1 MTDEQRRYLSEGE
14 HAGLRYAL
22 EIPRHAPVGLAGGTL
37 SQRAG
42 SSLEFRDHRDYQPG
56 DDLRHIDWNVYA
68 RTDQLA
74 LKLYREEV
82 TPHLDVLLDTSR
94 SMTLEGTAKGV
105 ATLALAAFFAT
116 AARNAGFS
124 HTAWQMGGD
133 IRPVGNGSGIPLSW
147 EGITFEHRGPP
158 AGVGKVGSSWKP
170 RGVRILLSDL
180 LWEGD
185 PLVTLRPLA
194 ERASMTLVLQVL
206 ADVDA
211 HPLEGQSL
219 RLVDTETDLIRE
231 IHVDALVAR
240 RYCEGLARH
249 QENWHSACRQVG
261 ALFATVI
268 AEDVLREWNLDEL
281 VATGVLKIV

>member
-1 MTDEQRRYLSEGE
+1 M
-14 HAGLRYAL
+14 RYAL
-22 EIPRHAPVGLAGGTL
+22 VIPRQAPVGLAGGTV

-68 RTDQLA
+68 RTDQLT

-82 TPHLDVLLDTSR
+82 TPHLDILLDTSR
-94 SMTLEGTAKGV
+94 SMTLEGTAKGP

-116 AARNAGFS
+116 AASNAGFS
-124 HTAWQMGGD
+124 HAAWQLGGD
-133 IRPVGNGSGIPLSW
+133 IRPIGNSSAAPLSW
-147 EGITFEHRGPP
+147 EDIAFEHRGPP
-158 AGVGKVGSSWKP
+158 TGVAKVGAAWKP
-170 RGVRILLSDL
+170 RGVRVLLSDL

-185 PLVTLRPLA
+185 PLATLRPLA
-194 ERASMTLVLQVL
+194 ERGSVTLVLQVL

-211 HPLEGQSL
+211 RPPEGTSL
-219 RLVDTETDLIRE
+219 RLVDAETDLVRE
-231 IHVDALVAR
+231 IHIDALVAR
-240 RYCEGLARH
+240 HYREALARH

-268 AEDVLREWNLDEL
+268 AEEVSSDWNMDEL